1 MLRCQPIRV
10 GLADV
15 DEALDLIKSYPG
27 RKHFAGV
34 RQPALIEEA
43 VAALGVPFPPSY
55 RRFLE
60 NLGAGSIR
68 GREIYGV
75 IDSNFRDS
83 TIPDG
88 IWLTLRERRDSRLP
102 EALVIVYSTGDGEYV
117 AIDTSKRT
125 SESENPMVLWRPGA
139 TSASD
144 ALEQV
149 SSDFGSFFLQIVRE
163 ATGDR

>member
-1 MLRCQPIRV
+1 MHV

-15 DEALDLIKSYPG
+15 DEALDLIDNYRG
-27 RKHFAGV
+27 RKHFVGP
-34 RQPALIEEA
+34 RQRALIDEA
-43 VAALGVPFPPSY
+43 AAALGVRFPPSY
-55 RRFLE
+55 RKFVE

-88 IWLTLRERRDSRLP
+88 IWLTLTERQDSQLP
-102 EALVIVYSTGDGEYV
+102 EALVIVDSTGDGDYV

-125 SESENPMVLWRPGA
+125 SESENPMVRWSPGA
-139 TSASD
+139 ASASD

-149 SSDFGSFFLQIVRE
+149 ASDFGRFFLQLVRE
-163 ATGDR
+163 ATEDR